1 VPPLGAYAAVAV
13 VAALC
18 TYLVLFPVRALATR
32 VGFVAEPDERRI
44 HARVTPLGG
53 GAAMYLAFL
62 VSMLLASLLHP
73 LQGLFAGSSEPLGLV
88 LGASVIFAVGLIDD
102 YREMSAPA
110 KMAGQVL
117 AAMVLVFM
125 GVTMF
130 QFKIPF
136 IGFLVLSP
144 QVTPLLTAL
153 WVVVI
158 TNAVN
163 LIDGLDGL
171 AGGVVAIAA
180 GALAIYGLRLVDL
193 GILPAD
199 NIGPLIAVIAFGVCL
214 GFLPHN
220 FHPARAF
227 MGDAGALFLG
237 LLMAAATMVIGGRTP
252 EYSGQ
257 SYFFFAPLF
266 IPLFILGVPI
276 ADMAFAFVRRTA
288 RGQSFDTPDKDHLHH
303 RLLRLGHGPRRT
315 VIILWSWTALL
326 SGLVLIP
333 LFGGAGNAVIP
344 FLLLACALAL
354 FTLFHPGL
362 RKGAGAE
369 DAGDRSTPVGDAGDR
384 SAPAGDAG
392 DRSAPARAAGAGVSA
407 LTRSS
412 PSARLPRHGVGPGQV
427 GAPAP
432 RAAEVAVPG
441 PARARPHPAPPPV
454 PAPGARTPVRSA
466 VLASA
471 SGPTRPE
478 RRMVARWKDGED
490 PDDAVTGPPADTGGG
505 AGSPV
510 RPPV

>member
-1 VPPLGAYAAVAV
+1 VPPVGAYAAICAI
-13 VAALC
+13 AALC
-18 TYLVLFPVRALATR
+18 SYLLLFPIRRVATR
-32 VGFVAEPDERRI
+32 IGFVAAPDERRI
-44 HARVTPLGG
+44 HTRVTALGG
-53 GAAMYLAFL
+53 GAAMFGAFL
-62 VSMLLASLLHP
+62 VSMLVAFLLHP
-73 LQGLFAGSSEPLGLV
+73 LQGLFAGSSEPVGLV
-88 LGASVIFAVGLIDD
+88 IGAAVIFTVGLIDD
-102 YREMSAPA
+102 RREMSAPA

-117 AAMVLVFM
+117 AAMVLVFT

-144 QVTPLLTAL
+144 QVTPLLTAV

-180 GALAIYGLRLVDL
+180 GALAVYGLRLQDL

-199 NIGPLIAVIAFGVCL
+199 NIGPLIAVIACGVCL

-288 RGQSFDTPDKDHLHH
+288 KGQSFDTPDKDHLHH

-315 VIILWSWTALL
+315 VLILWAWTALL
-326 SGLVLIP
+326 SGLVLYP
-333 LFGGAGNAVIP
+333 LFGGAGNGVIP
-344 FLLLACALAL
+344 FLVLAAGLAL
-354 FTLFHPGL
+354 YTLFHPGL
-362 RKGAGAE
+362 RKGAASDVADPVDAAVFAEADADGDVVAGELVGVSPRAGSGSGGPHGAASQASSSPPA
-369 DAGDRSTPVGDAGDR
+369 DADRVPRPGPPPSP
-384 SAPAGDAG
+384 PALGG
-392 DRSAPARAAGAGVSA
+392 SARA
-407 LTRSS
+407 
-412 PSARLPRHGVGPGQV
+412 PN
-427 GAPAP
+427 
-432 RAAEVAVPG
+432 AVM
-441 PARARPHPAPPPV
+441 
-454 PAPGARTPVRSA
+454 
-466 VLASA
+466 ASA
-471 SGPTRPE
+471 ASGGGPQ
-478 RRMVARWKDGED
+478 RRMVARWKDGEN
-490 PDDAVTGPPADTGGG
+490 PDDAVTLPPREGDGGPF
-505 AGSPV
+505 
-510 RPPV
+510 